1 MKTIK
6 LLSFPF
12 LIVVLFLTS
21 NLFQSCGPDD
31 CEVEEDACDTCI
43 QVFKPNI
50 YIYPENRT
58 DLRITLSFPQGGK
71 IDVSIPE
78 YRNGWDI
85 SVDKFGKINNE
96 FDYLF
101 YESSQPDVWQMEK
114 GWCIKMQDLTD
125 FFTNNLTIYGFEG
138 KEIKDFTDYWI
149 PRFITSD
156 YYVIYPQNNEI
167 IDSVIELNI
176 SQTPANILRLFYV
189 VQESNNDISNN
200 LEEPSIDSFS
210 RERFFVTEWGVVLK

>member
-1 MKTIK
+1 
-6 LLSFPF
+6 
-12 LIVVLFLTS
+12 
-21 NLFQSCGPDD
+21 
-31 CEVEEDACDTCI
+31 
-43 QVFKPNI
+43 
-50 YIYPENRT
+50 
-58 DLRITLSFPQGGK
+58 
-71 IDVSIPE
+71 
-78 YRNGWDI
+78 
-85 SVDKFGKINNE
+85 
-96 FDYLF
+96 
-101 YESSQPDVWQMEK
+101 
-114 GWCIKMQDLTD
+114 
-125 FFTNNLTIYGFEG
+125 NNLTIYGFEG

-176 SQTPANILRLFYV
+176 SQTPKNILRLFYV